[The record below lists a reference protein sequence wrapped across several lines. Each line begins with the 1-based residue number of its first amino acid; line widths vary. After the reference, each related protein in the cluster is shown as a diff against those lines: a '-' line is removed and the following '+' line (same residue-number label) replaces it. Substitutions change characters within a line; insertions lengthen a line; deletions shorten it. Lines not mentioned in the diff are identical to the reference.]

1 MEARPRPTA
10 PHSLQS
16 DLGEAATW
24 IGSLHPDPIPG
35 GLEPVMSQPL
45 SPAVEWKLSG
55 RPWDPLETLLLFL
68 HMKHILPGT

>member
-1 MEARPRPTA
+1 M
-10 PHSLQS
+10 
-16 DLGEAATW
+16 
-24 IGSLHPDPIPG
+24 GSLHPDPIPG